1 LASRTRGLWSRTT
14 CPSTK
19 TSLHAT
25 SSRRCTDDLLKYL
38 ANERVSPPISA
49 LPLGLQRDIR
59 VFFGSYSNACRLAD
73 DLLFRAGSAE
83 AVDEACRRSAVGKL
97 LPTALYVHCIA
108 LEALDPLLRVY
119 DGCARAYIGTLD
131 GANLI
136 KLEAIP
142 VSLGIFYVFKDG
154 TLQQQYLANRYR
166 LRAATPQKRISE
178 FALKSTVICRNP
190 LSRPSPS

>member
-1 LASRTRGLWSRTT
+1 MLFR
-14 CPSTK
+14 
-19 TSLHAT
+19 
-25 SSRRCTDDLLKYL
+25 
-38 ANERVSPPISA
+38 SPPTSVELRTSA
-49 LPLGLQRDIR
+49 RAPTRHPRLL
-59 VFFGSYSNACRLAD
+59 SNACCLAD

-83 AVDEACRRSAVGKL
+83 AVGKL
-97 LPTALYVHCIA
+97 LPTALYVHRIA

-119 DGCARAYIGTLD
+119 EGRARAYIGTLD

-178 FALKSTVICRNP
+178 FALRSTVICRNP